1 MKIKR
6 LLIALA
12 VAFFSAASLASA
24 ETAEAPGASVFIDDS
39 SIIKNLV
46 ILCDGGGMRFS
57 LAASA
62 SQGMRRLE
70 LLSGSSIVA
79 AKECYGSEMCR
90 MTGIASLASLSSGVI
105 TAVAS
110 DKSGREQRERVR
122 LNVENSDPKVYMIT
136 SMPMMEGFAP
146 AIMADGEHESGNAPE
161 AAKSDEK
168 QPPAIS
174 GELSSAVKGPDMS
187 ATIKK
192 NGSNDYTISIFARD
206 DSGVN
211 FIQILEN
218 GSFYDV
224 ERCEDKKECGFTKN
238 VKNRKPG
245 RNSYLIKSM
254 NSKGALSFQE
264 EFLVFSAAE

>member
-1 MKIKR
+1 M
-6 LLIALA
+6 LA
-12 VAFFSAASLASA
+12 VAFFSAVSLASA
-24 ETAEAPGASVFIDDS
+24 DNAEAPGASVFIDDS
-39 SIIKNLV
+39 SMIKNLV

-57 LAASA
+57 LTASA

-70 LLSGSSIVA
+70 LLSGSSIIA
-79 AKECYGSEMCR
+79 AKECYGSDMCR
-90 MTGIASLASLSSGVI
+90 MSGFVGLASLSSSVV

-122 LNVENSDPKVYMIT
+122 LNVENSDPKVYMIA

-146 AIMADGEHESGNAPE
+146 SIMAEGEHESGNGPDAEKPAGKPAPF
-161 AAKSDEK
+161 
-168 QPPAIS
+168 IS

-192 NGSNDYTISIFARD
+192 NGSNDYTVSIFARD

-224 ERCEDKKECGFTKN
+224 ERCEDRRECGFAKN
-238 VKNRKPG
+238 IKNRKPG

-254 NSKGALSFQE
+254 NAKGALTFQE
-264 EFLVFSAAE
+264 EFLLFTGAE